1 MVFYATFSNW
11 RKPEKTTDMS
21 QVTEDFFFDINFY
34 VPATKDFSR
43 KKYLGG
49 GQNSINNLGTT
60 TGIMSPPTF

>member
-11 RKPEKTTDMS
+11 RKPEKTTDMW

-49 GQNSINNLGTT
+49 SELHQ
-60 TGIMSPPTF
+60 